1 MAKLYVRKSDGTYV
15 PQKLQSVTNIDVVQT
30 TGDSQDKV
38 MSQKAV
44 TDALIASDQKL
55 SELGYNFGFLNE
67 GYFTKE
73 LQSLSF
79 TDGEYI
85 RLNASVGDVISLTP
99 VSFYSATYAILNC
112 QEGDIISARGGLNGL
127 SSRLVG
133 FIDSSNVLL
142 FVTEIGLL
150 EGIFIAPKNTAKC
163 IVNGSI
169 GKASAIHGT
178 NIEISKWKN
187 GLDELGDRLDSF
199 EHSTNDRLD
208 SFQNKV
214 FVPGANLFNLATALS
229 NKGVSSKNG
238 TIVNLNGYMT
248 SDFIPVDPSTAYT
261 FKGRYVVVWYDENKS
276 FLSSSPSSEAG
287 VKTLTS
293 PVGTKYMRFS
303 FNSSNWI
310 PNLMMVNK
318 GDSLL
323 PYEPY
328 KEQFNPAYLDDQNK
342 WVGYGLEIVNIK
354 KPNGYLVGDP
364 TNLCL
369 IATKVIWEDGKTPN
383 YTDFLYLDR
392 TTQKLYISSGTP
404 DDVQYLCDWDSSLV
418 NGREC
423 KYYMATITSD
433 GDIIFLRDHAR
444 ENPVVYP
451 HGAYNN
457 PYVIDFADNKK
468 PYGALMHGSVVQFAD
483 GSFVFGDYAYHSLT
497 DEQNND
503 GRIIWR
509 VQKPYNNPDN
519 WGRVHTFK
527 HVNAGSPISDEPDNE
542 IGHIHAINYDFY
554 NDVLYCTTG
563 DIDRHC
569 RLWYSLDKGRTWGA
583 VPNAVGW
590 KQGDEGTGNTQTIG
604 QKWRFT
610 NMIFTKDY
618 VYWATDSFFAYHEL
632 YRIQRNENGVIDA
645 STLELICNLE
655 SVSPLPSGMSQATY
669 NMILLRNPYG
679 LLIIDRAEPRTDG
692 MLDVKFYDLSIERL
706 YVVGTLERATT
717 DASSLDQE
725 TRIGLPNQCATLY
738 QPETTDYVLIGGD
751 TFIRPNNT
759 SLFNNSIDNYVGALK
774 IKVVAHAK

>member
-1 MAKLYVRKSDGTYV
+1 
-15 PQKLQSVTNIDVVQT
+15 
-30 TGDSQDKV
+30 
-38 MSQKAV
+38 
-44 TDALIASDQKL
+44 
-55 SELGYNFGFLNE
+55 
-67 GYFTKE
+67 
-73 LQSLSF
+73 
-79 TDGEYI
+79 
-85 RLNASVGDVISLTP
+85 
-99 VSFYSATYAILNC
+99 
-112 QEGDIISARGGLNGL
+112 
-127 SSRLVG
+127 
-133 FIDSSNVLL
+133 
-142 FVTEIGLL
+142 
-150 EGIFIAPKNTAKC
+150 
-163 IVNGSI
+163 
-169 GKASAIHGT
+169 
-178 NIEISKWKN
+178 
-187 GLDELGDRLDSF
+187 
-199 EHSTNDRLD
+199 
-208 SFQNKV
+208 
-214 FVPGANLFNLATALS
+214 
-229 NKGVSSKNG
+229 
-238 TIVNLNGYMT
+238 
-248 SDFIPVDPSTAYT
+248 
-261 FKGRYVVVWYDENKS
+261 
-276 FLSSSPSSEAG
+276 
-287 VKTLTS
+287 
-293 PVGTKYMRFS
+293 
-303 FNSSNWI
+303 
-310 PNLMMVNK
+310 MVNK

-328 KEQFNPAYLDDQNK
+328 KEQFNPAYLDDKNK
-342 WVGYGLEIVNIK
+342 WVGYGLEMVNIK
-354 KPNGYLVGDP
+354 KPNGSLIGVP

-383 YTDFLYLDR
+383 YTDYLYLDR

-404 DDVQYLCDWDSSLV
+404 DNVQYLCDWDSSLV
-418 NGREC
+418 GGRDC

-451 HGAYNN
+451 HGDYNN
-457 PYVIDFADNKK
+457 PYVVNFADNKK

-483 GSFVFGDYAYHSLT
+483 GTFVFGDYAYHSLT

-509 VQKPYNNPDN
+509 VQKPYNNPNN
-519 WGRVHTFK
+519 WKIAHTFK
-527 HVNAGSPISDEPDNE
+527 HVYFGSPISDEPDNE

-569 RLWYSLDKGRTWGA
+569 RLWYSLDKGETWGA

-610 NMIFTKDY
+610 NMIFTKDC
-618 VYWATDSFFAYHEL
+618 VYWCTDSFRDYHCL
-632 YRIQRNENGVIDA
+632 YKIQRGADGVVNPE
-645 STLELICNLE
+645 TLEKVINLE
-655 SVSPLPSGMSQATY
+655 MNIDSSMSQATY
-669 NMILLRNPYG
+669 VTILLRNPYG

-692 MLDVKFYDLSIERL
+692 MLDVKFYDLSTERL

-774 IKVVAHAK
+774 MKVVAHAK